1 MIIRFR
7 GASHGVV
14 TYLRDGKKSGRYY
27 SRDELDQRVP
37 LLGNLTELETVLNSF
52 DKECQTQKYFHI
64 SLSFKERNISEEVLK
79 KIDEEF
85 RKFIFSACIEDEF
98 YYFSE
103 IHFPKIQ
110 SLIDM
115 QGKSFKRY
123 PHIHVVIPEYNLYT
137 GKRDNPLGLV
147 DKRERY
153 INAFQEY
160 INEQYDLESPKNN
173 QRTIKTGREE
183 VIARYEIKPDMTHK
197 EIKQTI
203 FSIIQNNPQ
212 ISSVTELAQVIK
224 GFGTVTVRDS
234 KSFGQPYINLKIVG
248 KDKGINLKDPVFL
261 NHYLANRTTEIVESV
276 HLDNQR
282 LLDEWHEYVA
292 RESRFVEKAAK
303 RERDAYTAMSLL
315 EKKAWLSTR
324 WNNHLEHADKQAPP
338 QRTHDFNYEH
348 IVAAHVDEMAHIDD
362 YRHLDEIIHVDAI
375 AHIDDCR
382 HLDENTPYL
391 NEFSGDLNDT
401 NQIEQRNSRF
411 SMHELRTCRGN
422 GNRGQRKPLSM
433 PNLLQ
438 NDQCLDMV
446 RNEKITFEELYTS
459 SHERNV
465 AAKRFIDQQN
475 QRQELQ
481 KHSWSELIN
490 GIDSRNFLNYLSY
503 HYGLEV
509 DSYRIEKNKSG
520 NERIIAAD
528 RKYSVS
534 DFLTKKMHMTWTEAQ
549 SILRTVAAQQQIG
562 EQRKAAVTSRL
573 MWQRFMR
580 YEANKKNFS
589 TVKSEYFTQRRM
601 IKARYQYV
609 HNDEI
614 SRGENAAKYRLIKM
628 QKAAELA
635 KLEQEYEEQARYY
648 RQKMHDRYMEYLYEE
663 AEQGNSAAL
672 GELNR
677 IYPIRDYAQ
686 RDVFEICIKEQ
697 KHHKQQFS
705 LIDLDY
711 KVKIKR
717 NGTIEYQD
725 EREKTVIIDSYSSI
739 KVTER
744 SEDVI
749 VKALELAKLRY
760 GRDGFE
766 IRNATEQDLVAIQ
779 AAVNKTGVEVRIMNK
794 EKNQDRGR

>member
-27 SRDELDQRVP
+27 SRDELDQRVQ
-37 LLGNLTELETVLNSF
+37 LCGNLTELDTVLNSF
-52 DKECQTQKYFHI
+52 DRECKTQKYFHI
-64 SLSFKERNISEEVLK
+64 SLSFKEKNISEEVLK
-79 KIDEEF
+79 NIDDEF
-85 RKFIFSACIEDEF
+85 RKFIFSSCVEGEF

-115 QGKSFKRY
+115 QGKNFKRY

-160 INEQYDLESPKNN
+160 INEKYELESPKEN
-173 QRTIKTGREE
+173 RRMIKAGREE
-183 VIARYEIKPDMTHK
+183 VIARYEIKPDMTNK

-261 NHYLANRTTEIVESV
+261 NHYLENRTANVEFV
-276 HLDNQR
+276 HDNQH
-282 LLDEWHEYVA
+282 LLDEWYEYA
-292 RESRFVEKAAK
+292 ACEARFVEKAAK
-303 RERDAYTAMSLL
+303 HERDAYVAMNLP
-315 EKKAWLSTR
+315 EKKSWLAAQWHHHLKHIGYEDSPQSTH
-324 WNNHLEHADKQAPP
+324 N
-338 QRTHDFNYEH
+338 FNYETITVTYVDIDH
-348 IVAAHVDEMAHIDD
+348 IPHIDD
-362 YRHLDEIIHVDAI
+362 VPYIG
-375 AHIDDCR
+375 DCR
-382 HLDENTPYL
+382 HLDEIPNLDEAPHI
-391 NEFSGDLNDT
+391 NEIYGDLNDT
-401 NQIEQRNSRF
+401 TQIEQRNSRF
-411 SMHELRTCRGN
+411 SMHELRTRRGN

-475 QRQELQ
+475 QQREVL
-481 KHSWSELIN
+481 KHHWSELIN
-490 GIDSRNFLNYLSY
+490 SIDSRNFLNYISY

-509 DSYRIEKNKSG
+509 DNYRIEKNKSG
-520 NERIIAAD
+520 NERIIADD

-725 EREKTVIIDSYSSI
+725 EREKTVIIDSYNSI
-739 KVTER
+739 KVTDR
-744 SEDVI
+744 SVDII